1 MLHGGRV
8 ADDALERRYL
18 LGTLASTDQ
27 DGSYQVSSSTGHGN
41 CSSTVSEAG
50 RSARGNDNL
59 PLSRRLSFRK
69 PTSRYATM
77 ISDCHEVVCS
87 GSLELHTLSLLR
99 TRLMMTASFSRPCMP
114 STVPIS
120 SSGPCIGRK
129 REVRSVTWAWYLAA
143 QVLTK

>member
-18 LGTLASTDQ
+18 WLATLASTDQ

-50 RSARGNDNL
+50 RITQENDNL

-69 PTSRYATM
+69 PTSRCGKVV
-77 ISDCHEVVCS
+77 ISNCEVLYH
-87 GSLELHTLSLLR
+87 GSLELPYLVVAAHKTDDDCLLFSPLHAIHRADLELR
-99 TRLMMTASFSRPCMP
+99 TMYR
-114 STVPIS
+114 
-120 SSGPCIGRK
+120 
-129 REVRSVTWAWYLAA
+129 A
-143 QVLTK
+143 QEGSEK